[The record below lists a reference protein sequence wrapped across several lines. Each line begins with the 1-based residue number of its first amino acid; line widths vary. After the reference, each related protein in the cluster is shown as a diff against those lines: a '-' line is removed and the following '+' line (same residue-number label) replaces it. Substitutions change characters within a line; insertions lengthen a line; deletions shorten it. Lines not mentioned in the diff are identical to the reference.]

1 MAKTPKPKA
10 DTKSE
15 SVPQTVENTADPS
28 AEQTHLD
35 PLETRIAELDQRIA
49 DIGDRLANA
58 STATPTSP
66 VDAQLIEQQNER
78 ILELQRLISDLGERL
93 TAAQAGNARDEQF
106 HAAVRS
112 VQHAATSVQRSLA
125 PSSIAP
131 GSDYTPAPVPEP
143 KHDCGCEPCACIS
156 CECCSFEIWMSHVRV
171 DQMQNPLIDILPT
184 PADSNIV
191 PWGALEIWM
200 FATIDP
206 LRAIGACIPAADP
219 LSNLSLHKQ
228 ITDPY
233 GPWVTVNRC
242 IGTVMVKKGVP
253 LTVPLELTVVE
264 RENDSD
270 RLQLGNRDEW
280 GSATT
285 NLTLDCCYSNYSPI
299 QVSVGLTSW
308 GQAGG
313 AVSAL
318 FVVKRSC

>member
-1 MAKTPKPKA
+1 MAKTTKPQSA
-10 DTKSE
+10 RQSE
-15 SVPQTVENTADPS
+15 STSKAAEPLVKPS
-28 AEQTHLD
+28 VEQTNPETLEGRIADLD
-35 PLETRIAELDQRIA
+35 KRIAEI
-49 DIGDRLANA
+49 NA
-58 STATPTSP
+58 RVPEASATTAPIDS
-66 VDAQLIEQQNER
+66 QLVEQQNER
-78 ILELQRLISDLGERL
+78 ISELQRLVADLGQRL
-93 TAAQAGNARDEQF
+93 AAAQTTTARDEQF
-106 HAAVRS
+106 NAAVRS
-112 VQHAATSVQRSLA
+112 VQHAADAVQRGLT
-125 PSSIAP
+125 PSSSAIAR
-131 GSDYTPAPVPEP
+131 DYAPLPPTEP

-156 CECCSFEIWMSHVRV
+156 CDCCTFEVWMSHVRV

-242 IGTVMVKKGVP
+242 IGSVMVKKNVP

-270 RLQLGNRDEW
+270 RIQPGNRDEW
-280 GSATT
+280 GSTT
-285 NLTLDCCYSNYSPI
+285 ANLTLDCCYSSYSPLQI
-299 QVSVGLTSW
+299 SVGLTSW

-318 FVVKRSC
+318 FIVKRIC